1 MPRQLK
7 EDKKLWKLATSE
19 SKNQENV
26 EMMKSETVKRSSSK
40 SDLKRRDSLKSTSS
54 MTSGDIRRT
63 SSSKS
68 MPVRKESVA
77 ASPNEFLAKVRGVY
91 FVAARGKRIR
101 KLNYLY
107 LHRFLYL
114 FKIPN
119 YKSFNFKLLELPQV
133 TVYDCMRTLN
143 SFFN

>member
-26 EMMKSETVKRSSSK
+26 EMMKTETVKRSSSK
-40 SDLKRRDSLKSTSS
+40 SDLKRRDSLKSSSS

-91 FVAARGKRIR
+91 FVAARGK
-101 KLNYLY
+101 
-107 LHRFLYL
+107 
-114 FKIPN
+114 
-119 YKSFNFKLLELPQV
+119 KSVN
-133 TVYDCMRTLN
+133 
-143 SFFN
+143 

>member
-19 SKNQENV
+19 SKNQENG
-26 EMMKSETVKRSSSK
+26 EIKSETVKRSSSK
-40 SDLKRRDSLKSTSS
+40 SDLKSRDSLKSTSS

-91 FVAARGKRIR
+91 FFATR
-101 KLNYLY
+101 KNTIK
-107 LHRFLYL
+107 L
-114 FKIPN
+114 FRRP
-119 YKSFNFKLLELPQV
+119 
-133 TVYDCMRTLN
+133 
-143 SFFN
+143 

>member
-26 EMMKSETVKRSSSK
+26 EMKSETVKRSSSK

-68 MPVRKESVA
+68 VRKESVV

-91 FVAARGKRIR
+91 FFAA
-101 KLNYLY
+101 
-107 LHRFLYL
+107 
-114 FKIPN
+114 
-119 YKSFNFKLLELPQV
+119 
-133 TVYDCMRTLN
+133 T
-143 SFFN
+143 

>member
-26 EMMKSETVKRSSSK
+26 EMMKTETVKRSSSK

-77 ASPNEFLAKVRGVY
+77 ASPNEFLAMVRGVY
-91 FVAARGKRIR
+91 FVAAREK
-101 KLNYLY
+101 
-107 LHRFLYL
+107 
-114 FKIPN
+114 KIL
-119 YKSFNFKLLELPQV
+119 S
-133 TVYDCMRTLN
+133 
-143 SFFN
+143 